1 MRRLLHRYNLFNEP
15 QMMKRVKKKKT
26 LPRIKDH
33 TEFIQW
39 EVGHKISSAGGKIKL
54 THNGLLCISWSNN
67 RAVVV
72 VKQVSYTD
80 SFKGQ
85 TRSCMKP
92 RGPTNFTVNIIIVGR
107 GLKASCTTATCQ
119 STCVHKLLI
128 HQTWNTQHDRKA
140 SVQRTTGLM
149 LRNSKHETAP

>member
-33 TEFIQW
+33 TEFIQL
-39 EVGHKISSAGGKIKL
+39 EVCHKISSAGGKIKL

-107 GLKASCTTATCQ
+107 GLNASCTTATCQ

-128 HQTWNTQHDRKA
+128 HQTWNTQHDKKA
-140 SVQRTTGLM
+140 SVQRDD
-149 LRNSKHETAP
+149 RADAEE